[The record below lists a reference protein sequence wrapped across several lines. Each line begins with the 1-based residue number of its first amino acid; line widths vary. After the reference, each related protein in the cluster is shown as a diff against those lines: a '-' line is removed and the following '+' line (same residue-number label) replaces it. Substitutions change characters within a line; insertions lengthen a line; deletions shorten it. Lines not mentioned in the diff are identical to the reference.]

1 MIRNSGLE
9 LVRLENYYAKGPR
22 AFGYMFEGVA
32 ANS

>member
-1 MIRNSGLE
+1 MVRNSGLE
-9 LVRLENYYAKGPR
+9 LVRLEKGPR